1 MSENAIPISALFLGL
16 NDLIAFVFSYIVAM
30 DGREHGLAW

>member
-1 MSENAIPISALFLGL
+1 MNENVIPISALFLGL
-16 NDLIAFVFSYIVAM
+16 KGLITFVLFYIAAM